1 MRSLPIIVIEVPL
14 DDATSSATQPS
25 RIVIKLSLATT
36 PQGETKADELQ
47 AAEATKRAMEEV
59 GALGAPQIV
68 TQVDLAIST
77 GADIATGLQTFE
89 NTWGVLLQRMATFNK
104 IVAGIAEVSGIRDL
118 APFLS
123 ESRIDSPLHVVGLV
137 GDIGR
142 ESGLCHLPRHACQCL
157 SPH

>member
-14 DDATSSATQPS
+14 DGATSNATQPS
-25 RIVIKLSLATT
+25 RIVIKFSLATT
-36 PQGETKADELQ
+36 PQGETKA
-47 AAEATKRAMEEV
+47 AEATE
-59 GALGAPQIV
+59 GATEAISILAAPPQIV
-68 TQVDLAIST
+68 TQVDLAISA
-77 GADIATGLQTFE
+77 GADITTGLQTFE

-104 IVAGIAEVSGIRDL
+104 IVAGIAEVSGIQDL

-142 ESGLCHLPRHACQCL
+142 ESGLYHLPRHACQCL